1 MASMKLPI
9 NELLAIASEV
19 IEVETHAL
27 QAMQQRLGDNFYRA
41 CEVLLSC
48 QGRIVVT
55 GMGKS
60 GHVGGKIAA
69 TLASTGSPAFFVHPG
84 EASHGDLGMITA
96 QDVVLA
102 ISNSGNTDELLNILP
117 LIKRQKIPLI
127 SLTGNSESELAR
139 SADINLD
146 ISVEKEACPL
156 NLAPTSSTTV
166 TLALGDALAV
176 CLLKLR
182 GFTADDFARSH
193 PGGKLGKRLIL
204 TVTDIMHTGAEIPV
218 VSEQTLI
225 KDALIEITQKG
236 LGFTCINR
244 DQNLVGVY
252 TDGDL
257 RRSLDAHTDL
267 HDTTIDTVMTTTFT
281 TIEDSALA
289 VEALNVMETKTIT
302 AMPVV
307 NAAGD
312 LVGAIHMHDL
322 LRAGVI

>member
-1 MASMKLPI
+1 MKLPVDK
-9 NELLAIASEV
+9 LLSIAAEV
-19 IEVETHAL
+19 IEVEANSLQAL
-27 QAMQQRLGDNFYRA
+27 QHRLADDFYRA
-41 CEVLLSC
+41 CEVLLNC

-127 SLTGNSESELAR
+127 SLTGNPESELAK

-176 CLLKLR
+176 CLLELR

-204 TVTDIMHTGAEIPV
+204 TVSDVMHSGDEIPV
-218 VSEQTLI
+218 VSEQTPI
-225 KDALIEITQKG
+225 KDALFEISQKG
-236 LGFTCINR
+236 LGFTCIKKN
-244 DQNLVGVY
+244 NKLVGVY

-257 RRSLDAHTDL
+257 RRSLDSQTDL
-267 HDTTIDTVMTTTFT
+267 HKTSIESVMTTTFT

-289 VEALNVMETKTIT
+289 VEALNAMETKTIT
-302 AMPVV
+302 AMPVI
-307 NAAGD
+307 NAAGE